1 MVSKMAEIPKSESKK
16 GEKRVITS
24 GDMEHEVYLNKNQ
37 IADFLIS
44 LGEQMKK
51 GDEINVTTDEWEIPF
66 TFREPIELEIEYEG
80 YGEKEL
86 EIELEFKGKREDKA
100 PSVS

>member
-1 MVSKMAEIPKSESKK
+1 MAEIPKSESKSE
-16 GEKRVITS
+16 EKRVINS
-24 GDMEHEVYLNKNQ
+24 GDMEHEVYLNKDQ
-37 IADFLIS
+37 IAEFLIS

-51 GDEINVTTDEWEIPF
+51 GDEVTVGTDEWEIPF
-66 TFREPIELEIEYEG
+66 KFREPIELEIEYEG

-100 PSVS
+100 PSIS

>member
-1 MVSKMAEIPKSESKK
+1 MAEIPKTESEKT
-16 GEKRVITS
+16 EKRVITS
-24 GDMEHEVYLNKNQ
+24 GDMEHEVYLNSDQ

-51 GDEINVTTDEWEIPF
+51 GDEVTVTTDEWEIPF
-66 TFREPIELEIEYEG
+66 KFREPIELEIEYEG

-100 PSVS
+100 PSIS